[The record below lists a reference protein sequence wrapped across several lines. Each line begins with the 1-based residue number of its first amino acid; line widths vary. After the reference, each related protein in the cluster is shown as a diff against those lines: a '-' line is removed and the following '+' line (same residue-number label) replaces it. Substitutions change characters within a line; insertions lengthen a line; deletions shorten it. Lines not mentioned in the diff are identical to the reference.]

1 MNKLNQ
7 TSSEIPNAAT
17 RSDVAILR
25 FESVRRRAAEHA
37 RNHQRSL
44 RQRTEKDKKKDIS
57 HFFSSLKGSFLQVF
71 QRTYPPFVGIH
82 EIRS

>member
-25 FESVRRRAAEHA
+25 FESVRRRAAEHT
-37 RNHQRSL
+37 QTYQQSL
-44 RQRTEKDKKKDIS
+44 RKRTEKDKK
-57 HFFSSLKGSFLQVF
+57 
-71 QRTYPPFVGIH
+71 RTSVTLF
-82 EIRS
+82 RA